1 MIHQPVS
8 PPAQAAGDLIDKAL
22 PFLSVLTMAMTV
34 PQVWTIWVEH
44 NVGGVSALSWGAYL
58 LASCVW
64 LVHGLRR
71 HDPKMWVACI
81 GWVALD
87 AAVVAGVLVYR

>member
-1 MIHQPVS
+1 MNHPGTA
-8 PPAQAAGDLIDKAL
+8 PPAQPAGDLFDRIL
-22 PFLSVLTMAMTV
+22 PLLSLLTMAMTV
-34 PQVWTIWVEH
+34 PQVWTIWVER
-44 NVGGVSALSWGAYL
+44 NVGGVSALSWGTYL

-64 LVHGLRR
+64 LVHGLRQ

-87 AAVVAGVLVYR
+87 AAVVVGVLLYR